1 MGNLPR
7 NMMTSES
14 IQDKS
19 TLNSLLTDQASKRI
33 LMMEDEAIIAINR
46 ELHRKVGALLV
57 GSGEKA
63 VVQVK
68 REQPFE
74 VYSLFKEVT
83 GLSNEKGTLKLDET

>member
-1 MGNLPR
+1 
-7 NMMTSES
+7 MMASEP

-33 LMMEDEAIIAINR
+33 LMIEDEAIIAINR

-68 REQPFE
+68 REQQPFK
-74 VYSLFKEVT
+74 VYSLFEEVT
-83 GLSNEKGTLKLDET
+83 GLSNEKGTLKLDEI